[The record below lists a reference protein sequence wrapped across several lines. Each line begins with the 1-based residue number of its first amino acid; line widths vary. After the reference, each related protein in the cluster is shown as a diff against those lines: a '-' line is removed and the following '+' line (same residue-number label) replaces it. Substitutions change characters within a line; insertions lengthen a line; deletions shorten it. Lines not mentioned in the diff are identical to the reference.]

1 MKKRLVC
8 LLLLTLMVLEIF
20 SGTAMAATQTGG
32 VSSASNYLKNDDYIV
47 ISPAECWKDGKRIA
61 VETTEWEL
69 TAQHSGSANGNDIQ
83 TWKYGVSD
91 KFRVLDCK
99 IIDARKGGTQI
110 IGFRLQC
117 KEFRESDGGRY
128 WDIEH
133 RSKNPGGNLHV
144 WNWENSDSQ
153 FFYLEEDDDSDGET
167 FYIKNHNSGLYLAPE
182 NYFKNPKNNCGQGR
196 NSWSE
201 EGCNVVQSNYAF
213 RWRIQVLNRDAAI
226 DAGGKDKYANWMSL
240 LPDTRLLS
248 AINIPGT
255 HDSGT
260 ANVEGSW
267 NSSSNVVACQK
278 YFIEQQLYAGV
289 RSLDIRT
296 QWHSGTNAMVLT
308 HNGYIC
314 HTPNHGSSKNKTF
327 ASVLDTLIA
336 FLKTHPK
343 EAIVLTLKIDSGD
356 TDKGT
361 TELQN
366 VLNTFLNDT
375 EKSKY
380 FYNWV
385 SDPDGK
391 DYFGVQK
398 AMSSPT
404 LGAVRGKIVIMTRV
418 DFSSKIDRRLWSVTG
433 PNLTQWDKKYDDDKH
448 YAQLITTSTVTD
460 TQGVKVYIQDDYSSP
475 DGNKKTQ
482 VFNTIYQL
490 NGKLNQS
497 GAETPRTKD
506 FVFNYTSKTTSST
519 KGATP
524 LGGAKYMNDILYNDD
539 LFTVGTAEANENP
552 RLGIVV
558 MDYVNKQLC
567 RRIIDR
573 NQFPSGAS
581 MRIPTV
587 SPSQLLKDQLGLL
600 SASADEPAAFAL
612 DELQTALF
620 VAQTESENEDADTAT
635 EIIWPESAEVTYGYV
650 LGEAKLN
657 FAVTAEQ
664 GKRGVFEFAEPEEI
678 IAATETVDQTG
689 TVTADA
695 PVRRTLR
702 FIPDTGAVEEKTI
715 PVTVHRR
722 PLPIKIADYEVEY
735 GGEFKR
741 SDLSVTAGGYLLEK
755 DLISLPQIIETED
768 IHWVLKYKGDL
779 NEIPRPD
786 VPSTNVLASGT
797 IELKAENVSADAL
810 IRFPNYDYTMEIGY
824 WSIVP
829 RTVTVEWHFGPDGW
843 TATIGNVIN
852 NDDVA
857 AELGPDGQLHL
868 TGRNA
873 DLYQIAYEDLT
884 PPENDVDYDAL
895 LPILA
900 AAQAGAK
907 TGALPFTD
915 VSAAYYAADAIRW
928 AWENGY
934 FSGVS
939 AVQFAPEQG
948 LSRAMLVTVL
958 WRMAGEP
965 NAGVSTF
972 ADVLPGGWYEK
983 AVAWANA
990 RGLVSG
996 TGAGSFSPDA
1006 PITREQL
1013 IAILWRYAGSPQPAG
1028 GLSAFSD
1035 GAQTSAYAQ
1044 TAMAWAVET
1053 GLIGGSNGRLLPASG
1068 ATRAQTALIL
1078 QRFAA
1083 WMGM

>member
-20 SGTAMAATQTGG
+20 SGTAMAVTQTGS
-32 VSSASNYLKNDDYIV
+32 VSTASNYLKNDDYIV

-99 IIDARKGGTQI
+99 TIDARKGGTQI

-278 YFIEQQLYAGV
+278 YFFEQQLYAGV

-336 FLKTHPK
+336 FLQKHPK

-356 TDKGT
+356 ADKGT

-385 SDPDGK
+385 SNPGEK
-391 DYFGVQK
+391 NYFEVQQ

-418 DFSSKIDRRLWSVTG
+418 DFSKKIDRRLWSVTG
-433 PNLTQWDKKYDDDKH
+433 PNLTMWDQNYDDDKH
-448 YAQLITTSTVTD
+448 YAQRITSSSITES
-460 TQGVKVYIQDDYSSP
+460 QGVRVYIQDDYSSP

-506 FVFNYTSKTTSST
+506 FVFNYTSKTTSSS

-539 LFTVGTAEANENP
+539 LFTVGTAAANANP

-581 MRIPTV
+581 MRIPAV

-612 DELQTALF
+612 DEPQTVIFAI
-620 VAQTESENEDADTAT
+620 QTENEDIDTAT
-635 EIIWPESAEVTYGYV
+635 EIVWPTSAEVTYGYV
-650 LGEAKLN
+650 LGEAQLN
-657 FAVTAEQ
+657 FAATTEQ
-664 GKRGVFEFAEPEEI
+664 GKRGVFEFAEPEKLL
-678 IAATETVDQTG
+678 TVAESGQPQKLYFKPSDG
-689 TVTADA
+689 SASS
-695 PVRRTLR
+695 
-702 FIPDTGAVEEKTI
+702 EKDI

-741 SDLSVTAGGYLLEK
+741 SDLSVTAGGYLLAK
-755 DLISLPQIIETED
+755 DLDALNQTIE
-768 IHWVLKYKGDL
+768 KYGIVWKLAYADGTPIAWP
-779 NEIPRPD
+779 NVPPAD
-786 VPSTNVLASGT
+786 VIASGT
-797 IELKAENVSADAL
+797 IDLEARDHIENPTDE
-810 IRFPNYDYTMEIGY
+810 FPNYLATKEIGY
-824 WSIVP
+824 WSIVLP
-829 RTVTVEWHFGPDGW
+829 
-843 TATIGNVIN
+843 
-852 NDDVA
+852 
-857 AELGPDGQLHL
+857 
-868 TGRNA
+868 
-873 DLYQIAYEDLT
+873 ED
-884 PPENDVDYDAL
+884 DVDYDAL

-915 VSAAYYAADAIRW
+915 VSAVYYAADAIRW

-983 AVAWANA
+983 AVAWANT

-1028 GLSAFSD
+1028 SLSAFAD

>member
-20 SGTAMAATQTGG
+20 SGTAMAVTQTGS

-91 KFRVLDCK
+91 KFRVLECK

-240 LPDTRLLS
+240 LPDSRLLS

-356 TDKGT
+356 ADKGT

-385 SDPDGK
+385 REPGDK
-391 DYFGVQK
+391 NYFEVQQ

-418 DFSSKIDRRLWSVTG
+418 NFSTKNDPRLWSVTG
-433 PNLTQWDKKYDDDKH
+433 PNLTQWDNKYDDDKH
-448 YAQLITTSTVTD
+448 YAQRITTNTVTE
-460 TQGVKVYIQDDYSSP
+460 TQGVRVYIQDDYSSP

-490 NGKLNQS
+490 NDNLNQS
-497 GAETPRTKD
+497 GAEKPRTKD
-506 FVFNYTSKTTSST
+506 FVFNYTSKTTSGT

-539 LFTVGTAEANENP
+539 LFTVGTAAANKNP

-587 SPSQLLKDQLGLL
+587 SPSQLLEDQLGLL

-612 DELQTALF
+612 DEPQTALF
-620 VAQTESENEDADTAT
+620 AAQTENEDADTAAA
-635 EIIWPESAEVTYGYV
+635 IVWPESAEVTYGYV

-657 FAVTAEQ
+657 FAENETAAQ
-664 GKRGVFEFAEPEEI
+664 GKRGVFEFADPEEI
-678 IAATETVDQTG
+678 IEATEKVDQTG
-689 TVTADA
+689 QVISNT
-695 PVRRTLR
+695 PVNRTIW
-702 FIPDTGAVEEKTI
+702 FIPADGGEKTSSTI

-741 SDLSVTAGGYLLEK
+741 SDLSVTAGGYLLAK
-755 DLISLPQIIETED
+755 DLDALNQTIM
-768 IHWVLKYKGDL
+768 KYGIVWKLAYADGTPIAWP
-779 NEIPRPD
+779 NVPPTD
-786 VPSTNVLASGT
+786 VIASGT
-797 IELKAENVSADAL
+797 IDLEARDHIENPTDE
-810 IRFPNYDYTMEIGY
+810 FPNYLATKEIGY

-829 RTVTVEWHFGPDGW
+829 P
-843 TATIGNVIN
+843 
-852 NDDVA
+852 
-857 AELGPDGQLHL
+857 
-868 TGRNA
+868 
-873 DLYQIAYEDLT
+873 ED
-884 PPENDVDYDAL
+884 DVDYDAL

-983 AVAWANA
+983 AIAWANT

-996 TGAGSFSPDA
+996 TGTGNFLPDA